1 MAGMDKAD
9 LDQVFAPGGEAA
21 PGEMEPG
28 PGDEDDDAESGA
40 ALDST
45 IDEIFDSEDPVARRE
60 AFKRAIHLCK
70 EEY

>member
-1 MAGMDKAD
+1 MKPEDMEA
-9 LDQVFAPGGEAA
+9 VFAPPGGAE
-21 PGEMEPG
+21 GEPSDDMAEE
-28 PGDEDDDAESGA
+28 GDAAESDA

>member
-1 MAGMDKAD
+1 MKPEDMEA
-9 LDQVFAPGGEAA
+9 VFAAPAGKGGAEDA
-21 PGEMEPG
+21 PPDDMSEP
-28 PGDEDDDAESGA
+28 DDDSESEA